1 MATYKI
7 LYWQQIPSQVRAED
21 EQDDVT
27 VPMPERFMARID
39 HVAMSIDM
47 SRTDDYL
54 EQWRWSQEEE
64 RPGTAREV
72 AEAVVAELAAKSGW

>member
-27 VPMPERFMARID
+27 VSMPERFMARID

-72 AEAVVAELAAKSGW
+72 AEAVVAELAAQSGW